1 MKHIVLLPFLLC
13 GWLTGADAGP
23 GEPKSTQSATTSAV
37 PTFWQPVT
45 TPDGPAAWCPDSSRI
60 PPDLLT
66 VRPIADPHAPDA
78 TRKPA
83 FRILD
88 DQPKVL
94 IICGGKNI
102 NTGGQSGLTSLITT
116 YYQRRNAS
124 CPLTIEAITDAE
136 RAPGF
141 TWDSY
146 AAKTPK
152 EGAAAWA
159 DPTTNR
165 IRAAKQRGLPV
176 VTLTALP
183 PYAFG
188 MRTIVEAA
196 SIDPTDRTA
205 INAGADGILHY
216 CSIQR
221 AAGADLVIFANAPS
235 GAKPFAKPSEFP
247 PTPPTGRRCRTPDQW
262 EWLIFAEVQ
271 RRAVDGVFWGPNYL
285 AMIKDRPDLMNV
297 DGRHLAGPAKT
308 ALVHLLMIHL
318 LRLDGSEVPVWCT
331 EALSK
336 ALAVK
341 P

>member
-1 MKHIVLLPFLLC
+1 MKRHIPLLVLLC
-13 GWLTGADAGP
+13 CWASGADT
-23 GEPKSTQSATTSAV
+23 GETKIPQSGSTSAAQM
-37 PTFWQPVT
+37 FWQPVT

-60 PPDLLT
+60 PPDLLA

-94 IICGGKNI
+94 IICGGRNI
-102 NTGGQSGLTSLITT
+102 NPGGKSELTSLITT

-124 CPLTIEAITDAE
+124 CPLTIEVIPDAE
-136 RAPGF
+136 RAPSF
-141 TWDSY
+141 SWDGY
-146 AAKTPK
+146 AGKSPK

-159 DPTTNR
+159 EPTTNR

-183 PYAFG
+183 PYALG

-196 SIDPTDRTA
+196 SIDPTDRQA
-205 INAGADGILHY
+205 INTGADGILHY

-235 GAKPFAKPSEFP
+235 GAKPFAKP
-247 PTPPTGRRCRTPDQW
+247 
-262 EWLIFAEVQ
+262 
-271 RRAVDGVFWGPNYL
+271 
-285 AMIKDRPDLMNV
+285 
-297 DGRHLAGPAKT
+297 
-308 ALVHLLMIHL
+308 
-318 LRLDGSEVPVWCT
+318 
-331 EALSK
+331 
-336 ALAVK
+336 
-341 P
+341 